1 MPNKQGDNRSHIWAV
16 NWDVVWR
23 AFEAGA
29 FLVGAVAAVLALQ
42 ANQLARASLDAT
54 TLSNE
59 LARRSLDDQLITGS
73 YQLMATTNSAA
84 AVKLRAMQ
92 MLAGYGEPIVGAS
105 ITCENDATV
114 ATQSTCTAADN
125 YKLGSA
131 ERRTFLSSATL
142 SGLHFAGAT
151 FENVAFGRVRLDLN
165 TFSTGHMARAQF
177 KSSSMRFTYLGM
189 FSVEDSVIESSDLN
203 RPGFAGGYFV

>member
-1 MPNKQGDNRSHIWAV
+1 MPKKQGDNRSHIWAV

-59 LARRSLDDQLITGS
+59 FARRSLDDQLITGS
-73 YQLMATTNSAA
+73 YQLMATTNAAA

-92 MLAGYGEPIVGAS
+92 MLTGYGEPIVGAS

-131 ERRTFLSSATL
+131 ERRTFLSNATL
-142 SGLHFAGAT
+142 SGLHFVGAT
-151 FENVAFGRVRLDLN
+151 FENVVLENSHEQLSN
-165 TFSTGHMARAQF
+165 
-177 KSSSMRFTYLGM
+177 Y
-189 FSVEDSVIESSDLN
+189 
-203 RPGFAGGYFV
+203 